1 MQIDGLLFFVIVIAI
16 GYLVLR
22 VRLVPESA
30 ADILP
35 KVLLNVCFP
44 AMLFSSFA
52 AMEAKE
58 LLSVGIPTVLAT
70 LGFSLGVFAVVF
82 FLFRK
87 LDPSRRALLR
97 YISSVGNTSF
107 VCIPLLGLFLN
118 GSEMSIV
125 LIHGAVM
132 DLLIWG
138 LHHQVFIGSGSESR
152 GKKWRKILTSPSL
165 LAVAAGILCA
175 AFSVKLP
182 GFVTYAAEGL
192 AAAVSPLSLL
202 LIGMLICRYGLLTW
216 VKDRT
221 AILYSLWKVLLLP
234 CIVFTVLYFLV
245 PLKTA
250 CILAVVFGSPA
261 PLTAVLW
268 CKEYGHDTALAVDC
282 LIPSTILYFAVMG
295 PLLAVLTHCGFIG

>member
-16 GYLVLR
+16 GYLVLK

-35 KVLLNVCFP
+35 SVLLNVCFP
-44 AMLFSSFA
+44 AMLLSSFA
-52 AMEAKE
+52 VMDASG

-70 LGFSLGVFAVVF
+70 LGFSLGTFAVAF

-87 LDPSRRALLR
+87 QDPSRRALLR

-107 VCIPLLGLFLN
+107 VCIPLLGLFLTA
-118 GSEMSIV
+118 SEMSIV
-125 LIHGAVM
+125 LLHGAVM
-132 DLLIWG
+132 DILIWG
-138 LHHQVFIGSGSESR
+138 LHHQVFIGSGGESR

-165 LAVAAGILCA
+165 LAVLAGILCS

-192 AAAVSPLSLL
+192 AVAVSPLSLL

-234 CIVFTVLYFLV
+234 CIVFALLYFLV
-245 PLKTA
+245 PLKAA
-250 CILAVVFGSPA
+250 CILAVIFGSPA

-282 LIPSTILYFAVMG
+282 LIPSTILYFVVMG
-295 PLLAVLTHCGFIG
+295 PLLAVLSHCGFIG